1 MTTIDQQCA
10 ALFTGGD
17 TSLVGAELRV
27 IIENA
32 ITNQPRSLQTTIGP
46 SELGIDCV
54 RCLISKLGGIPE
66 ARDVAWLPFVGT
78 AVHAELDRILV
89 DYEVNLA
96 NHGHP
101 GRYLSETRVSVGTVA
116 GTEITG
122 SCDLFDIATGTVVDY
137 KVVGAT
143 TLRDAKANGPSTI
156 YRRQINLYGKGF
168 EDAGYTV
175 TTVAVFYLPR
185 NEPSL
190 ANAHFW
196 SEPYDRAVAQAA
208 IDRADMYAN
217 VLAVLGLD
225 QVLDDAPP
233 HTGGFS
239 CNRYDPSVAKPGHRP
254 RKDLKGLIAS

>member
-17 TSLVGAELRV
+17 SSVIPAELRHIV
-27 IIENA
+27 ETA
-32 ITNQPRSLQTTIGP
+32 ITNQPRSLQTRIGP
-46 SELGIDCV
+46 SELGTDCI
-54 RCLISKLGGIPE
+54 RCLVSKLGGIE
-66 ARDVAWLPFVGT
+66 ESRDVAWLPFVGT
-78 AVHAELDRILV
+78 AVHEQLADIMTAHELT
-89 DYEVNLA
+89 LA
-96 NHGHP
+96 TIGD
-101 GRYLSETRVSVGTVA
+101 GRYLTETQVTVGTVA
-116 GTEITG
+116 GTPISG
-122 SCDLFDIATGTVVDY
+122 HSDLFDIRLGTVIDW
-137 KVVGAT
+137 KIVGAT
-143 TLRDAKANGPSTI
+143 TLRNAKANGASTV
-156 YRRQINLYGKGF
+156 YKTQGHLYGKGF

-217 VLAVLGLD
+217 VIAVLGLD

-239 CNRYDPSVAKPGHRP
+239 CARYGAPHPTRSGAADTKS
-254 RKDLKGLIAS
+254 LLNL